1 MSGMGLDPS
10 KLGAVLDTLCP
21 MHLVLDP
28 TGKVVHAGPTLR
40 KLSPDR
46 TPEGMHL
53 TELLDLRRPRA
64 SDSMEA
70 LLALVGRKLHFTLR
84 QPPRTEMKGVLVPLP
99 APDGSS
105 APGGAVLN
113 LSFGIS
119 IVDAVRDYALSSA
132 DFAATDLAIEM
143 LYLVEAKSAAM
154 EELRRLNSRLDG
166 ARIEAME
173 VAFTD
178 KLTGLRN
185 RRALDPLMTRLSE
198 TCAPFALM
206 HLDLDHFKDVNDT
219 YGHAAGDAVLQAV
232 ACRLTGGTRD
242 RDTLIR
248 LGGDEFLLV
257 LPDEVQETAVA
268 GLATRLIRDIGR
280 PIPFGERSLSV
291 TASIGASLSK
301 RYQPLDPAQ
310 MMHDADTALYAAKA
324 AGRSAYR
331 LYSPELGQMGAD
343 VPRHV

>member
-1 MSGMGLDPS
+1 MSETGLDPG

-21 MHLVLDP
+21 MHILLD
-28 TGKVVHAGPTLR
+28 GSGHVVHAGPAMR
-40 KLSPDR
+40 KLSPDAA
-46 TPEGMHL
+46 PEGMHL
-53 TELLDLRRPRA
+53 SDLLDLRRPRT

-70 LLALVGRKLHFTLR
+70 LLALAGRKLHFALR
-84 QPPRTEMKGVLVPLP
+84 KPPQTELKGVLVPLP
-99 APDGSS
+99 GPEEQ
-105 APGGAVLN
+105 GGAVLN

-119 IVDAVRDYALSSA
+119 IVDAVRDFALTSA

-166 ARIEAME
+166 ARIEA
-173 VAFTD
+173 VQAAFTD

-185 RRALDPLMTRLSE
+185 RRALDPVMARLAE
-198 TCAPFALM
+198 TGTAFALM
-206 HLDLDHFKDVNDT
+206 HLDLDYFKDVNDT

-232 ACRLTGGTRD
+232 AGRLTGGTRD
-242 RDTLIR
+242 HDTLIR

-257 LPDEVQETAVA
+257 LPGQTQASAVA
-268 GLATRLIRDIGR
+268 RLAGRLIRDIAR
-280 PIPFGERSLSV
+280 PIPFGERSLTIS
-291 TASIGASLSK
+291 ASIGASLSQ
-301 RYQPLDPAQ
+301 RYDPPDPAR

-331 LYSPELGQMGAD
+331 LYSSELGQMGAD
-343 VPRHV
+343 APQQG